1 MRNLDQ
7 IRENV
12 QAAAT
17 FAPLKK
23 AEISQLR
30 DACLAAGPTFC
41 AACDG
46 RCARAAGTPA
56 TLGDLTRLL
65 TYHEQYGLRAEA
77 RRLYAALP
85 ESLRGWQGADLEAAR
100 QSCPNH
106 LDFASLLP
114 RADRQLA

>member
-7 IRENV
+7 IRANT
-12 QAAAT
+12 QAAASFT
-17 FAPLKK
+17 PMTRTEILELK
-23 AEISQLR
+23 

-41 AACDG
+41 ADCDG

-56 TLGDLTRLL
+56 ALGDLTRLL
-65 TYHEQYGLRAEA
+65 TYHEQYGYRGEA

-85 ESLRGWQGADLEAAR
+85 DALKTWEGADLEAAR
-100 QSCPNH
+100 RACPNG

-114 RADRQLA
+114 RAQRHLA